1 MRKISVIDNLE
12 ESVKVIEENG
22 VIVFPTDTV
31 YGLVCDATNQ
41 EAVQKLF
48 RVKKRDLEKP
58 IPVFV
63 KNIEMAKQIAII
75 NEKQESFLKK
85 VWPGKVTVI
94 LRAKIDFSQGVLGKD
109 KTIGLRIPNYAPL
122 NALLNK
128 INKPLSGTSANL
140 AGEHSCLD
148 INNLVAQFA
157 NEKLQPDLIVDAGR
171 LEVSKPSTIVG
182 LINNKLKILRQGEI
196 SKEYLENIFNI

>member
-63 KNIEMAKQIAII
+63 KDIEMAKQIAII
-75 NEKQESFLKK
+75 SEKQESFLKK
-85 VWPGKVTVI
+85 FWSGKVTAI
-94 LRAKIDFSQGVLGKD
+94 LRAKIDFPQGVLGKD

-122 NALLNK
+122 NVLLNK
-128 INKPLSGTSANL
+128 TNKPLSGTSANL
-140 AGEHSCLD
+140 AGESPSTD
-148 INNLVAQFA
+148 INHIIAQFK
-157 NEKLQPDLIVDAGR
+157 NEKFQPDLIVDAGIIE
-171 LEVSKPSTIVG
+171 LSKPSTVIDLTG
-182 LINNKLKILRQGEI
+182 KELKILRKGAV
-196 SKEYLENIFNI
+196 KEEEELLKIFK

>member
-1 MRKISVIDNLE
+1 MKKISIVNDIE
-12 ESVKVIEENG
+12 ESVKVIKNRG

-31 YGLVCDATNQ
+31 YGLVCDVTNQ

-48 RVKKRDLEKP
+48 RIKKRDLEKP

-63 KNIEMAKQIAII
+63 KDIEIAKQIAQI
-75 NEKQESFLKK
+75 NDKQENFLEK

-94 LRAKIDFSQGVLGKD
+94 LRAKIDFPQGVLGENR
-109 KTIGLRIPNYAPL
+109 TIGLRIPDYTPL

-140 AGEHSCLD
+140 AGEPSSID
-148 INNLVAQFA
+148 INDIIAQFK
-157 NEKLQPDLIVDAGR
+157 NEKFQPDIIIDSGI
-171 LEVSKPSTIVG
+171 LELSKPSTIID
-182 LINNKLKILRQGEI
+182 LTNNKLKILRQGEI
-196 SKEYLENIFNI
+196 GKEVLENLLNT